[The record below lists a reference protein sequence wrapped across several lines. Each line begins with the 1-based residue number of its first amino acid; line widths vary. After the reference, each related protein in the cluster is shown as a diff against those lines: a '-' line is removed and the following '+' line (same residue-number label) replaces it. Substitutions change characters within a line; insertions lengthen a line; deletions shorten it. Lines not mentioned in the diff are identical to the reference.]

1 MHGRS
6 ARVGLKSAAC
16 LMLSLFVQGCGGATS
31 PATSPA
37 GQDALVRLD
46 TESRRHIRHEDLM
59 RRDTALHAPMKLDV
73 SAIRPLL
80 DEASVLPRETAAPV
94 RGASGAGLAPESVLP
109 DGQELHMDN
118 QHDVMEPEGAVPP
131 GGVGKAGGTSPTSI
145 DIPNADGS
153 ITHVAPDGTVRT
165 EKLISHTRSAQGR
178 GG

>member
-1 MHGRS
+1 MCGQSVR
-6 ARVGLKSAAC
+6 AGLQGATC
-16 LMLSLFVQGCGGATS
+16 LMLALFVQGCGVTTP

-37 GQDALVRLD
+37 GQEALVRLD

-59 RRDTALHAPMKLDV
+59 RRDAALHAPMKLDV

-94 RGASGAGLAPESVLP
+94 RGIGGAGLAPESVLP

-118 QHDVMEPEGAVPP
+118 LHDAMEPEGATPS
-131 GGVGKAGGTSPTSI
+131 GGMGKAGGTSPTSI

-165 EKLISHTRSAQGR
+165 EKLISHTRSAQGQ